1 MLKPMSLIISFRK
14 NFVQQY
20 KLDSDTQILYWA
32 LWDKWNYLR
41 RPETF
46 NMDNQK
52 LMIETGLKNYNRLN
66 DKRKKLIE
74 AGLIEYIP
82 SKTRGKSSTYAL
94 IKNYVENAT
103 PNLKPNP
110 MPNLN
115 TNLKQNLNETQKLN
129 NNANSYDL
137 NEKNTNLKPN
147 PIPNLKQN
155 PNKSNRDIEN
165 NIYFF
170 INTHARGIIDWYHA
184 NVNIDLSLNAMHI
197 IAECVE
203 LYGESDTL
211 DALKESVKSVSL
223 TDIAL
228 LKYARGV
235 LKNWKVYGKDVQKPK
250 QIKPQ
255 AQVQNRALESLMAL
269 IEEEE
274 NECN

>member
-20 KLDSDTQILYWA
+20 KLDSDTQVLYWV

-74 AGLIEYIP
+74 LGLIKYIP
-82 SKTRGKSSTYAL
+82 SKTKGKASIYSL
-94 IKNYVENAT
+94 VKNYEEKPNLNQNQKTNLKANLNKSQELNIDAT
-103 PNLKPNP
+103 SYGFNEEKPNLKANLNQNP
-110 MPNLN
+110 MPNH
-115 TNLKQNLNETQKLN
+115 
-129 NNANSYDL
+129 
-137 NEKNTNLKPN
+137 
-147 PIPNLKQN
+147 
-155 PNKSNRDIEN
+155 NKSNRDIEN

-184 NVNIDLSLNAMHI
+184 NVNINLSPNAMHI